1 MGGTSSKPVGT
12 APIPTSS
19 GLAVP
24 DVDTA
29 ERPTINTL
37 RDVTLRSVL
46 FGKRFLPVTTS
57 EKDGS
62 AILRTQ
68 VSQEQFDSYV
78 HILKIMAQL
87 SRMVYCDLSMI
98 REVMLNPA
106 FGTPDNKAV
115 NDAIT
120 AADAKYS
127 SMRRTPA
134 DNAVN
139 GRPMQ
144 SYTFP
149 PATDKTTPILKY
161 GSSPSDVTCIILGG
175 DQLKSKQP
183 FFQDTDL
190 IICFKGSST
199 VENFKHDLYS
209 QFTPAEFSSLMPT
222 GTTASS
228 GIVGN
233 VPSSFVK
240 PLVKSWDL
248 LKKSILEK
256 TPTRLFVTGHSLGG
270 AYATMFSFI
279 VAECRSAVFP
289 SLQSLHLVTFGCP
302 TVLADKAR
310 NTFNAHLDSGF
321 MTLDRVT
328 SSWNKVLDIIPSIP
342 AGFSH
347 PGFQPLRT
355 EFYPEKNTGRA
366 YTIDTIR
373 KVYQTGGLLGL
384 GPEKNKYELATK
396 THMPT
401 RISITTSVQFAH
413 AGYFDMTWLNAFR
426 LPGMKNPGFAGNT
439 FVGYI
444 YHDGIAWA
452 YAPSDSSD
460 TEVPSAK
467 PGETGQM
474 PTEAPP
480 STGARRKT
488 YRKNM
493 KKSRKTMRQ

>member
-1 MGGTSSKPVGT
+1 MGGKQSVPVAPAPSTGT
-12 APIPTSS
+12 VAIPSMAPPT
-19 GLAVP
+19 GP
-24 DVDTA
+24 K
-29 ERPTINTL
+29 TL
-37 RDVTLRSVL
+37 KDVTLRSVV
-46 FGKRFLPVTTS
+46 FGLKDVEVQKGS
-57 EKDGS
+57 DGS
-62 AILRTQ
+62 MILASQ

-87 SRMVYCDLSMI
+87 SRLVYCDLSMI

-127 SMRRTPA
+127 EMRKTPA
-134 DNAVN
+134 SGGIN

-144 SYTFP
+144 SYVFP

-161 GSSPSDVTCIILGG
+161 GASPSDVTCIILGG
-175 DQLKSKQP
+175 DQLKTKQP

-199 VENFKHDLYS
+199 VKNFKHDLYS
-209 QFTPAEFSSLMPT
+209 QFTPADLSSFMPP

-228 GIVGN
+228 GTVGN
-233 VPSSFVK
+233 VPASFVK

-279 VAECRSAVFP
+279 VAESRTVFP
-289 SLQSLHLVTFGCP
+289 SIQTLHLVTFGCP
-302 TVLADKAR
+302 TVLADTAR
-310 NTFNAHLDSGF
+310 NTFNSHLDSGF
-321 MTLDRVT
+321 ITLDRVT
-328 SSWNKVLDIIPSIP
+328 SSGVMSKLADVISSIP
-342 AGFSH
+342 VGFSH

-355 EFYPEKNTGRA
+355 ELYPEKNTGRA
-366 YTIDTIR
+366 YNLDKIR

-384 GPEKNKYELATK
+384 GSEKNKYELATK

-401 RISITTSVQFAH
+401 RIVIPAVTAAGNAFAH
-413 AGYFDMTWLNAFR
+413 GEYFDMTWLNSMR
-426 LPGMKNPGFAGNT
+426 IYGMKNPGFDGNT

-444 YHDGIAWA
+444 YADGISWA
-452 YAPSDSSD
+452 YVPSDP
-460 TEVPSAK
+460 TEVETPSATQ
-467 PGETGQM
+467 GESASP
-474 PTEAPP
+474 PTDAPP

-493 KKSRKTMRQ
+493 KKSKTMRR